1 MYTAI
6 EPKVII
12 NIYGS
17 FVGGCGAQIGG
28 LLLIPVVALVIS
40 IFDYI
45 PFRYVIWSLLGIFLI
60 VYLIGWIIEKQE
72 DKKKKRDN

>member
-1 MYTAI
+1 MGFHY
-6 EPKVII
+6 KD
-12 NIYGS
+12 GS
-17 FVGGCGAQIGG
+17 FVGGCVAQIGG

>member
-1 MYTAI
+1 MGFHY
-6 EPKVII
+6 KD
-12 NIYGS
+12 GS

-72 DKKKKRDN
+72 NKKKKRDN